1 MVDSNRMNR
10 LAAKILQEVGYKEPV
25 PPVYVEMGTFQLDY
39 QLDPN
44 EPTGGRYQACY
55 QQAWDGDPYEA
66 WDAELLDMHF
76 VYGETVMEVI
86 GELMTVLG
94 RPIKSDE
101 WELGYDE
108 RDEEE

>member
-1 MVDSNRMNR
+1 MSAKSIEE
-10 LAAKILQEVGYKEPV
+10 LGAKILQELGYKEPV

-55 QQAWDGDPYEA
+55 QQAWDGDPYEHQ
-66 WDAELLDMHF
+66 DAELLDMHF

-86 GELMTVLG
+86 SELMAVLG

-108 RDEEE
+108 RRDKS